1 MKRWMWSFVWPIIL
15 VIVSVVPAWAD
26 EPRLDIVEP
35 LVPFRY
41 ARVWSAQVPVYPAPG
56 DPAQMV
62 PVRHL
67 LPPNTWVSIQDEIQ
81 VDQRVWYCIGKEE

>member
-1 MKRWMWSFVWPIIL
+1 MKSWVWSFVWLPIL
-15 VIVSVVPAWAD
+15 VVMSAVPAWAD
-26 EPRLDIVEP
+26 DSGLDIVEL

-56 DPAQMV
+56 DQAQMS

-67 LPPNTWVSIQDEIQ
+67 LPPNTWVSIKDE
-81 VDQRVWYCIGKEE
+81 V